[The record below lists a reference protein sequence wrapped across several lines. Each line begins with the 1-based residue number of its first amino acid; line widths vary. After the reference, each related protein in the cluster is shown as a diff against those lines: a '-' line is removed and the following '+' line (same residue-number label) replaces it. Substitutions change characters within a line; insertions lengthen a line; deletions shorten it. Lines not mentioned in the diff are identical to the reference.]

1 MKDRVSAQEIV
12 FFRFEKD
19 FVESGIRC
27 IPMVVRFKLDA
38 CGIKLKLSEWNR
50 LSSGQRMQMA
60 YAPCQSAAEVLIYR
74 EELCRMVT
82 PLTGEIPASI
92 PVPDKPA
99 WSRKDE
105 IPYTIQ
111 EKLQETSSAIEIGQ
125 WQQLTDLQRF
135 ALLKLSYPGHE
146 NKNFPKALAEFGI
159 GVDNQCKL

>member
-1 MKDRVSAQEIV
+1 MSDRVSTQEIL
-12 FFRFEKD
+12 FFKFEKD

-50 LSSGQRMQMA
+50 LCSAQRMHMA
-60 YAPCQSAAEVLIYR
+60 HAPCESAVDVSIYR
-74 EELCRMVT
+74 EKLCRMVMT
-82 PLTGEIPASI
+82 LTGEFPASI
-92 PVPDKPA
+92 PVPDNPA

-111 EKLQETSSAIEIGQ
+111 EKLHETYSAIEIGQ

-159 GVDNQCKL
+159 GVDK